1 MHAGPMPGLL
11 STISSPWLVAF
22 GENIGSTLLVCTC
35 NPATSA
41 SNLPEPHWSV
51 LKREMDQL
59 SELSHQQSAVWSI
72 YGHYFIKAASI
83 WYNLSKILSPFSLK
97 MQVQAPKYGF
107 LLNISTSQ
115 VTLDINNY
123 YATKTSFP
131 LILAAI
137 KSTLQDWSI
146 WREQKGGMSCG

>member
-1 MHAGPMPGLL
+1 
-11 STISSPWLVAF
+11 
-22 GENIGSTLLVCTC
+22 
-35 NPATSA
+35 
-41 SNLPEPHWSV
+41 
-51 LKREMDQL
+51 
-59 SELSHQQSAVWSI
+59 
-72 YGHYFIKAASI
+72 
-83 WYNLSKILSPFSLK
+83 

-115 VTLDINNY
+115 MTLDINNY

-146 WREQKGGMSCG
+146 WREQKGGMGCG